1 MWLLPIQKNEA
12 IIYKTYNINSLSY
25 TLLPLMVRK
34 EHRQMLSFVVT
45 NFIIFKTNR
54 IFLPIYQAIN
64 SLRNIK
70 IPMIAI

>member
-34 EHRQMLSFVVT
+34 EHRQMLSFVVS
-45 NFIIFKTNR
+45 NLFEIINHFIVI
-54 IFLPIYQAIN
+54 
-64 SLRNIK
+64 RNI
-70 IPMIAI
+70 PSMPQMDL